1 MTSVRGG
8 IDVGGTKMQAAVVNT
23 GDTVVGEARR
33 PTPTSAPPEEVVAEL
48 AGVMTDALVDAGLE
62 AGALQGVGVGWPGPA
77 DTDAGTVSPAVHLA
91 LKETFGLA
99 DALTAAL
106 GVPSRV
112 GNDVQVATN
121 AEFELGAG
129 KEYSSILGVFWGT
142 GVGGGIVLDG
152 KPWTGRGSAA
162 EIGHVVV
169 REDGRR
175 CPCGR
180 RGCMEAYA
188 GRAAMEA
195 RARREVNRG
204 KHTVLFDIME
214 DRGRDRLTSG
224 VWERALHKGDP
235 LATRLMDRAVRALGT
250 GVASAL
256 NVLDVEAVVIGGGL
270 GVRLGPMYLD
280 RITAEVLTHLFS
292 PIPTDVR
299 IAELGDLGGAIGGSL
314 LAKTASRSQKAAAP
328 SNI

>member
-1 MTSVRGG
+1 MSVVRGG
-8 IDVGGTKMQAAVVNT
+8 IDVGGTKMQAAVV
-23 GDTVVGEARR
+23 DTRGSVLGAARR
-33 PTPTSAPPEEVVAEL
+33 PTPGTAPAVEVIADL
-48 AGVMTDALVDAGLE
+48 DGVMRDALAEAGLE
-62 AGALQGVGVGWPGPA
+62 LSALQGVGVGWPGPA
-77 DTDAGTVSPAVHLA
+77 NEKAGTVERAVHVAGLKDGYPLTDSLA
-91 LKETFGLA
+91 A
-99 DALTAAL
+99 SL
-106 GVPSRV
+106 GVPAYV

-121 AEFELGAG
+121 AEFKHGAG
-129 KEYSSILGVFWGT
+129 QPYRSILGVFWGT

-195 RARREVNRG
+195 RARREAGRG
-204 KHTVLFDIME
+204 KRTMLVEIME
-214 DRGRDRLTSG
+214 DRGRDRMTSG
-224 VWERALHKGDP
+224 VWERALQKGDP

-250 GVASAL
+250 GVGSAL

-270 GVRLGPMYLD
+270 GVRLGPMYLE
-280 RITAEVLTHLFS
+280 RITAEVMTHAFS
-292 PIPTDVR
+292 PLPVDVR
-299 IAELGDLGGAIGGSL
+299 IAELGDLGGAIGASL
-314 LAKTASRSQKAAAP
+314 LTKPASQRRKPAAA
-328 SNI
+328 N

>member
-1 MTSVRGG
+1 MTTVAGG
-8 IDVGGTKMQAAVVNT
+8 IDVGGTKMQAAVVNA
-23 GDTVVGEARR
+23 GGTVVGEARR
-33 PTPTSAPPEEVVAEL
+33 PTPGTAPPAEVVAEL
-48 AGVMTDALVDAGLE
+48 DGVMRDALANAGLE
-62 AGALQGVGVGWPGPA
+62 VSALRGVGVGWPGPV
-77 DTDAGTVSPAVHLA
+77 DEKAGAVSRAVHVLGI
-91 LKETFGLA
+91 EDDFPLA
-99 DALTAAL
+99 DALSEVL
-106 GVPSRV
+106 GVPARV

-121 AEFELGAG
+121 AEFALGAG
-129 KEYSSILGVFWGT
+129 REYRSILGVFWGT
-142 GVGGGIVLDG
+142 GVGGGIVLEG

-195 RARREVNRG
+195 RARREVKRG

-256 NVLDVEAVVIGGGL
+256 NVLDLEAVVIGGGL
-270 GVRLGPMYLD
+270 GTRLGPMYLD
-280 RITAEVLTHLFS
+280 RITAEVMTHLFS

-314 LAKTASRSQKAAAP
+314 LTKTASGSQKAAAP
-328 SNI
+328 N

>member
-1 MTSVRGG
+1 MTTVRGG
-8 IDVGGTKMQAAVVNT
+8 IDVGGTKMQAAVVGT
-23 GDTVVGEARR
+23 DGTVVGEARR
-33 PTPTSAPPEEVVAEL
+33 PTPGTAPAAEVVAEL
-48 AGVMTDALVDAGLE
+48 DRVMRDALADADLE
-62 AGALQGVGVGWPGPA
+62 LSALRGVGVGWPGPV
-77 DTDAGTVSPAVHLA
+77 DENAGTVFGAVHVLGI
-91 LKETFGLA
+91 EDGFRMT
-99 DALTAAL
+99 DALSASL
-106 GVPSRV
+106 GVPAYV

-121 AEFELGAG
+121 AEFSLGAG
-129 KEYSSILGVFWGT
+129 KDYRSLLGVFWGT

-195 RARREVNRG
+195 RARREVKRG
-204 KHTVLFDIME
+204 KRTVLFEIME
-214 DRGRDRLTSG
+214 ERGRDRLTSG

-235 LATRLMDRAVRALGT
+235 LATRLMNRAIRAIGT
-250 GVASAL
+250 GVGSAL
-256 NVLDVEAVVIGGGL
+256 NMLDVEAVVIGGGL

-280 RITAEVLTHLFS
+280 RLTAEIMTHQFS

-314 LAKTASRSQKAAAP
+314 LAETASQSRKATAA
-328 SNI
+328 N